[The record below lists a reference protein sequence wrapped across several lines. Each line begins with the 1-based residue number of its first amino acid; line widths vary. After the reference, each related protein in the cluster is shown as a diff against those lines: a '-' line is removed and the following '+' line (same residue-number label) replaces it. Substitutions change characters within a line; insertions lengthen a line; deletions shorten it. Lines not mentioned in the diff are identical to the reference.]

1 MNFKIVKILPL
12 LFAGLLL
19 SACNN
24 DDDSNDDVRIN
35 VPPTI
40 EAIQNQMIQA
50 NRPSDPIIV
59 NLDDDVPNLGLALSG
74 SADNPALIR
83 ELVFRSG
90 ANRIVELRPVEGQL
104 GTSNITITVTDSDG
118 ATAQTTFQVIVIE
131 EMAEVSNLVPLI
143 FADDANVNP
152 RGLNSRILVQDADDI
167 DFFQSL
173 NL

>member
-1 MNFKIVKILPL
+1 MKFNIVKILPL
-12 LFAGLLL
+12 LLTGLLL

-24 DDDSNDDVRIN
+24 DDDNDDVRVN

-74 SADNPALIR
+74 STDNPGLIAG
-83 ELVFRSG
+83 FIFGSG
-90 ANRIVELRPVEGQL
+90 ANRAIQIRPTEGQL

-131 EMAEVSNLVPLI
+131 EMASVSNLVPLI
-143 FADDANVNP
+143 FADNANANP
-152 RGLNSRILVQDADDI
+152 RDLNTRILVQDADDI